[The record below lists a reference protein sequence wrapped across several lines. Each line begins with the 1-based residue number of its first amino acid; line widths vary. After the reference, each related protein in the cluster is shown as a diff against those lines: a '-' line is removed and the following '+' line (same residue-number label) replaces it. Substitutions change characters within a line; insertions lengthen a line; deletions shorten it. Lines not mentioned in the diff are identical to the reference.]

1 MKYYRVTCHTP
12 FVGEEN
18 DYYIATESR
27 KELEAFIDECVYENG
42 NEWYDEQTLEEQGM
56 TEDEY
61 YADCGVSCVEEIYEE
76 EYYEACPW
84 DRKEEK

>member
-1 MKYYRVTCHTP
+1 MKYYRITCHTP

-42 NEWYDEQTLEEQGM
+42 NEWYDEQSLEEQGM

-61 YADCGVSCVEEIYEE
+61 YAECGVTRVDEITADEF
-76 EYYEACPW
+76 YEACPW
-84 DRKEEK
+84 EV